1 VLSRLL
7 ALEVN
12 LKNDIHKS
20 VLILLVLIATPSKML
35 RRLVQKS
42 SMQLLLHDVAIGQ
55 PLNSG
60 TALLLR
66 VPSSSMQ
73 LTCLR
78 NFSAA
83 NDDTSN
89 TTGAKVPVE
98 KSQTSTSS
106 SEGVSAQ
113 ALQPPPLPSSSA
125 TTSTAML
132 QNAKLWRQWV
142 DGRIDERHRMPT
154 SQSSGNTNTGEQHQ
168 RNQQNQRQQN
178 HHRPRDHSKDWK
190 STSRSLRSTQDRI
203 ASILVPEGDQ
213 QTPHYNNGKYG
224 VLGTASDAPKVVPG
238 AAARAEEVSPDRL
251 LPHRLFYPGATY
263 SPDELDPYKAKPVGM
278 LSDLTIRRG
287 TISRSLVA
295 TQADFRNPSFLNN
308 FISDAGKLSPKR
320 RTRLPAKMHREL
332 ARQVKLA
339 RSLALMNPTNK
350 VMPARQMRSP
360 MIKQRSA
367 GIN

>member
-1 VLSRLL
+1 
-7 ALEVN
+7 
-12 LKNDIHKS
+12 
-20 VLILLVLIATPSKML
+20 
-35 RRLVQKS
+35 
-42 SMQLLLHDVAIGQ
+42 
-55 PLNSG
+55 
-60 TALLLR
+60 
-66 VPSSSMQ
+66 MQ

-83 NDDTSN
+83 SADSSDKPEPPSK
-89 TTGAKVPVE
+89 A
-98 KSQTSTSS
+98 QTSITSAS
-106 SEGVSAQ
+106 PTSQSPDA
-113 ALQPPPLPSSSA
+113 AASPSQPPSPSSA

-142 DGRIDERHRMPT
+142 DGRIDERHRMPASRDGT
-154 SQSSGNTNTGEQHQ
+154 AEQQ
-168 RNQQNQRQQN
+168 RNPNQQNQRQQQ
-178 HHRPRDHSKDWK
+178 HRPKDPSKDWK
-190 STSRSLRSTQDRI
+190 GTSRSLRSTQDRI
-203 ASILVPEGDQ
+203 ASILVPEGDHP
-213 QTPHYNNGKYG
+213 TPYFNSGKYG
-224 VLGTASDAPKVVPG
+224 ILGTAADAPKFVPG

-308 FISDAGKLSPKR
+308 FISDAGKLNPKR

-339 RSLALMNPTNK
+339 RSLALMNPVGK
-350 VMPARQMRSP
+350 VMPPRQMRSP
-360 MIKQRSA
+360 MIKRQS
-367 GIN
+367 NN

>member
-1 VLSRLL
+1 
-7 ALEVN
+7 
-12 LKNDIHKS
+12 
-20 VLILLVLIATPSKML
+20 ML
-35 RRLVQKS
+35 RRLVQKNSLQLWLHELS
-42 SMQLLLHDVAIGQ
+42 SGQ
-55 PLNSG
+55 SLNSS
-60 TALLLR
+60 TSLLLR
-66 VPSSSMQ
+66 VPSSSSMQ

-83 NDDTSN
+83 SADSSDKPESPSK
-89 TTGAKVPVE
+89 A
-98 KSQTSTSS
+98 QTSTTSS
-106 SEGVSAQ
+106 SPTSHSSEAAASP
-113 ALQPPPLPSSSA
+113 LQPPSPSSA

-154 SQSSGNTNTGEQHQ
+154 SKDGTGEHHQ
-168 RNQQNQRQQN
+168 QRNPNQQNQRQQQ
-178 HHRPRDHSKDWK
+178 HRPKDPSKDWK

-203 ASILVPEGDQ
+203 ASILVPEGENP
-213 QTPHYNNGKYG
+213 TPHYNSGKYG
-224 VLGTASDAPKVVPG
+224 ILGTAADAPKFVPG

-278 LSDLTIRRG
+278 LSDLTVRRG

-308 FISDAGKLSPKR
+308 FISDAGKLNPKR

-332 ARQVKLA
+332 GRQVKLA
-339 RSLALMNPTNK
+339 RSLALMNPISK
-350 VMPARQMRSP
+350 VMPPRQMRSL
-360 MIKQRSA
+360 MINRPSK
-367 GIN
+367 N